1 MTDESLGQETLVA
14 LTNRLYVLDEVERHL
29 KRYRRR
35 HRPFSLLMVD
45 IHNLDW
51 LDHTFGRAVGNAAL
65 GCVADLIRASAREV
79 DIWYICTRDRFI
91 IVMDET
97 DAQAAHTVAKRL
109 AAAAEGKR
117 FVLGS
122 YSTALE
128 MTFSTVSCPD
138 DGVEAKAL
146 LQAAGFLSST
156 TPQS

>member
-1 MTDESLGQETLVA
+1 MTNEGLGQDTLVA

-35 HRPFSLLMVD
+35 RRPFSLLIVD

-65 GCVADLIRASAREV
+65 GYVADLIDTGVREV

-97 DAQAAHTVAKRL
+97 DAEAAHTVAKRL
-109 AAAAEGKR
+109 AVAAEGKR

-122 YSTALE
+122 YGTTLE
-128 MTFSTVSCPD
+128 MSFSTVSCPD

-156 TPQS
+156 IPQS